1 MPLPDPWP
9 PNVNLRHRE
18 WFFCSI
24 LHLRCWLKCGADCQR
39 RHGWSLS
46 PRSSESPPTYYSIL
60 HSHTVSLFLN
70 VFQRFLD
77 SDSSIKLSQS
87 RHRSNNKFFHLSAR
101 GSGCKQRDFQ
111 CDLRNRHDRD
121 TIMENRL
128 PERYIDCFP
137 RAVARRILL
146 YTIA

>member
-1 MPLPDPWP
+1 MLTYDT
-9 PNVNLRHRE
+9 VSGS
-18 WFFCSI
+18 FAAFCISAAGSNAAQTASEGMGG
-24 LHLRCWLKCGADCQR
+24 LF
-39 RHGWSLS
+39 S